1 MTLAGTNQ
9 APIMT
14 GDSSNTQF
22 DTAVTMNVISNDVDP
37 EGDALTITALTN
49 PTNGTA
55 NITGNNVTYT
65 PNPGYV
71 GMDSYTYTVSD
82 GNGNMASAI
91 ATISIAEATLGLNAV
106 DDTATTPYQ
115 TPVTI
120 NVSSNDTD
128 PDGGI
133 TCVSSIQS
141 NPSNG
146 FVTISTT
153 GTDIIYTPNN
163 GYVGLDSFVYVA
175 CDSSGDTA
183 IATVNITVTA
193 ANQAPIL
200 SPNYAAIQG
209 YFPVTIRVLADDTDP
224 DGDTLTI
231 VRTHTGPNNGTVTIS
246 GNDVIYQANSGYVGT
261 DLFYYEV
268 SDGSGNLVS
277 ERVDIDVQSSGN
289 TSPVI
294 GSIPDITASATGTTT
309 TDIGGFLTDADGD
322 TVFVAVADALSG
334 NITFTGTVLQYTPKA
349 SEVGSGGTDTIYL
362 TVSDGQGGIADS
374 VVNVNIP

>member
-1 MTLAGTNQ
+1 
-9 APIMT
+9 
-14 GDSSNTQF
+14 
-22 DTAVTMNVISNDVDP
+22 MNVISNDVDP

>member
-1 MTLAGTNQ
+1 M
-9 APIMT
+9 
-14 GDSSNTQF
+14 
-22 DTAVTMNVISNDVDP
+22 
-37 EGDALTITALTN
+37 
-49 PTNGTA
+49 
-55 NITGNNVTYT
+55 
-65 PNPGYV
+65 
-71 GMDSYTYTVSD
+71 
-82 GNGNMASAI
+82 
-91 ATISIAEATLGLNAV
+91 
-106 DDTATTPYQ
+106 
-115 TPVTI
+115 
-120 NVSSNDTD
+120 
-128 PDGGI
+128 
-133 TCVSSIQS
+133 
-141 NPSNG
+141 
-146 FVTISTT
+146 
-153 GTDIIYTPNN
+153 
-163 GYVGLDSFVYVA
+163 
-175 CDSSGDTA
+175 
-183 IATVNITVTA
+183 
-193 ANQAPIL
+193 
-200 SPNYAAIQG
+200 
-209 YFPVTIRVLADDTDP
+209 IRVIFNSILTFLAFHSY
-224 DGDTLTI
+224 LYKVVRITI